1 MVITDFNDCNDH
13 HDPTTIG
20 LSMMMI
26 PMRAATPL
34 TKVRVPKAEVSRSTP
49 RISTRAGGVTA
60 HLRRGEIFLFG
71 IRKYKKKIKKSKL
84 HIPG

>member
-1 MVITDFNDCNDH
+1 MVITDFNDCYDGH

-34 TKVRVPKAEVSRSTP
+34 TKVRVPKAEVSKSTP
-49 RISTRAGGVTA
+49 RISTKAGGVTA
-60 HLRRGEIFLFG
+60 HLRRETS
-71 IRKYKKKIKKSKL
+71 KSSHMSHKRCIIISL
-84 HIPG
+84 